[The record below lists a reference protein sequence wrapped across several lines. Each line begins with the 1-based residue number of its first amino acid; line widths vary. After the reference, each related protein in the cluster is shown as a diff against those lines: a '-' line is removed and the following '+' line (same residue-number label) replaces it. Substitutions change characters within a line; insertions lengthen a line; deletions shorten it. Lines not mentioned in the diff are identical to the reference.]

1 MTTSHSQL
9 RADLKAIAAMVPSH
23 ARALDIG
30 CGPGDLLAHLRDE
43 KSVDGRGIELDP
55 TSVNAALARGLSVI
69 QGDADQ
75 DLSGYPA
82 GAFDIAI
89 LSQTIQAMHRPKT
102 VLSDLMRV
110 AGATIVSF
118 PNFGHWRVRAALAF
132 RGRMPVTQN
141 LPNRWYDTP
150 NIHLCTVADFT
161 ALCGDLGATIE
172 EAVAV
177 SASGAA
183 RTIRPDSMLANL
195 TAQTAIFKLSN

>member
-1 MTTSHSQL
+1 MTTSRPEL
-9 RADLKAIAAMVPSH
+9 RSDLKAIAAMVP
-23 ARALDIG
+23 AGVRVLDVG
-30 CGPGDLLAHLRDE
+30 CGSGDLLAHLRDE

-55 TSVNAALARGLSVI
+55 ASVNAALARGLSVI

-89 LSQTIQAMHRPKT
+89 LSQTIQAMHRPKA

-132 RGRMPVTQN
+132 HGRMPVTKN
-141 LPNRWYDTP
+141 LPNHWYDTP

-161 ALCGDLGATIE
+161 ALCGELGATIE

-177 SASGAA
+177 SASGAT
-183 RTIRPDSMLANL
+183 RVLRPSSALANL
-195 TAQTAIFKLSN
+195 KAQTAIFKLSN

>member
-1 MTTSHSQL
+1 MTGNRKDL
-9 RADLKAIAAMVPSH
+9 RADLKAIADLVPDG
-23 ARALDIG
+23 ARVLDIG
-30 CGPGDLLAHLRDE
+30 CGPGDLLAHLRDQ

-55 TSVNAALARGLSVI
+55 ASVNAGLARGLSVI

-132 RGRMPVTQN
+132 RGRMPVTKN

-161 ALCGDLGATIE
+161 ALCGELDATIE

-177 SASGAA
+177 SAGGAA
-183 RTIRPDSMLANL
+183 QRMRPGSSVANL
-195 TAQTAIFKLSN
+195 TAETAIFKLSN